1 MNTINKFSVSVY
13 PLILIKGQA
22 IISRREMVLGF
33 IQNNFPFLNA
43 ISLAHAKINDN
54 IVEFQ
59 LTTNDLLKPIE
70 DHNINERRE
79 ILQRYNKA
87 IYQIEDYFK
96 NYPDNN
102 QNSIKEWKDILEDVF
117 NPANNIIYANEKNI
131 VLLWGLQFNNSDEN
145 FLPRNEVV
153 FESINSLQDNT
164 VDEKQILDEVDN
176 TEIIEEKRDEF
187 KVEPIMPP
195 SVNSVKTDKII
206 IRSNKE
212 NSRSFISRLGAG
224 FIDFLRRGWWFLLL
238 LIFLL
243 IWLNNQCLTCGNNSS
258 SSSIEKGK
266 AQTYLPPREGISIPI
281 DSVDLGYGEDSVFL
295 IANNR
300 INVALKNK
308 QEEFYEFINVLGGSF
323 LNETRNIIYYNEE
336 TARIQVEF
344 DESTDPNIKD
354 EIRKAASNYDLLIW
368 DESVFVSTFHRFN
381 DPFLERAEIS
391 WYLDMIKMEKA
402 WEITTG
408 NKDIVVA
415 VVDDGFDLTHKEL
428 SNSRISQ
435 KYNVVEQKKQVYGN
449 SLLNHGTHVS
459 TILLGMANNNN
470 GLTGIAP
477 NVTFMPVQIGSQ
489 TKAYFSN
496 TDVIDGVL
504 YALKNNASIIN
515 LSLGKQFSPQLEN
528 LTETQQKELINN
540 FGKDEEMFWK
550 ELFSIAEKQN
560 TTIVIAAGN
569 SGILSGIDPMQRY
582 ENAIIVGAV
591 DRDMKLAIFSNYGAF
606 NTICAPGVQ
615 IVSAVPGNSFESM
628 DGTSMAAPIVS
639 GAIALYK
646 SINPNASN
654 SEIKKKLKNSSQ
666 IGNVINVEL
675 LLK

>member
-1 MNTINKFSVSVY
+1 MNTINKFSISVY
-13 PLILIKGQA
+13 PLILIKGEP
-22 IISRREMVLGF
+22 IVSRREMVLGF

-54 IVEFQ
+54 VVEFQ
-59 LTTNDLLKPIE
+59 AATNEILKPIE
-70 DHNINERRE
+70 DHSLYERRE

-87 IYQIEDYFK
+87 IYEIEDYFK

-102 QNSIKEWKDILEDVF
+102 QNSIKEWKDILEDIF

-131 VLLWGLQFNNSDEN
+131 VLLWGLEFNNLDEN

-153 FESINSLQDNT
+153 FENINSIQDSTVDQKQIVDQVEDAETFEEKKDELNAEPINPQSINSI
-164 VDEKQILDEVDN
+164 K
-176 TEIIEEKRDEF
+176 
-187 KVEPIMPP
+187 P
-195 SVNSVKTDKII
+195 DKII
-206 IRSNKE
+206 VRSNKK

-224 FIDFLRRGWWFLLL
+224 FIDFFKRGWWFLLL

-243 IWLNNQCLTCGNNSS
+243 IWLNNQCLTCGNNSP

-281 DSVDLGYGEDSVFL
+281 DSLDLGYGEDSVFL

-308 QEEFYEFINVLGGSF
+308 QEEFYAFINVLGGSF
-323 LNETRNIIYYNEE
+323 LNGSRNIIYYNEE
-336 TARIQVEF
+336 TARIQIEF
-344 DESTDPNIKD
+344 DDSTNQNIKD
-354 EIRKAASNYDLLIW
+354 EIRMAASNYDLLIW
-368 DESVFVSTFHRFN
+368 DESVFVGTFHRFN

-391 WYLDMIKMEKA
+391 WYLDMIKMDKA
-402 WEITTG
+402 WEISTG
-408 NKDIVVA
+408 NKDVVVA
-415 VVDDGFDLTHKEL
+415 VVDDGFDLTHNEL
-428 SNSRISQ
+428 RNTSVSQ
-435 KYNVVEQKKQVYGN
+435 KYNVVEQQNQVYGN

-459 TILLGMANNNN
+459 TTLLGVANNNT

-489 TKAYFSN
+489 SKAYFSN

-591 DRDMKLAIFSNYGAF
+591 DRDMKLASFSNYGAF

-615 IVSAVPGNSFESM
+615 IVSAVPGNSFAAM

-646 SINPNASN
+646 SIYPNATN
-654 SEIKKKLKNSSQ
+654 SEIKRKLKSSSQ